1 MIDEAAQLKVL
12 RDTLDNIDD
21 QLLTLLNT
29 RMETVDKVGIVKA
42 QSGGAIYRPEREQA
56 IIERL
61 TKLSQESNG
70 KLNKQAIEAIFLE
83 VFAVSRNLEL
93 PEKVAFLGPL
103 GTYTHQ
109 MAESR
114 FGGTS
119 EYVAMNSINGVF
131 KEVSSK
137 RAKFGV
143 IPIENSSSGIVNDT
157 LMALNRY
164 NLKIVSN
171 TKMAI
176 HNTFSTNCKNIS
188 DITKIYSKDVVFGQC
203 REFLSEHNLD
213 NVELVPV
220 ESTAKA
226 VQIAIKEENSAA
238 ISSHIAATMYGL
250 PIVFDNIEDDSSN
263 NTEFIIISDFE
274 NQSSGKDNTAILAKL
289 SKESGSLVKF
299 LEDFYKAD
307 INLTKIE
314 SHKIKQELVFYIEFN
329 GHQYDDNV
337 KPILEKHKDQIKV
350 LGSYMCHEDEV

>member
-1 MIDEAAQLKVL
+1 
-12 RDTLDNIDD
+12 
-21 QLLTLLNT
+21 
-29 RMETVDKVGIVKA
+29 METVHKVGELKA
-42 QSGGAIYRPEREQA
+42 QSGGAIYRPEREKEIVQ
-56 IIERL
+56 RL
-61 TKLSQESNG
+61 TTLSLEQNG
-70 KLNKQAIEAIFLE
+70 SLNKMAIEAIFLE
-83 VFAVSRNLEL
+83 IFAVSRNLEL
-93 PEKVAFLGPL
+93 PEKIAFLGPR

-171 TKMAI
+171 SPMHI
-176 HNTFSTNCKNIS
+176 HNTFSTNCKNI
-188 DITKIYSKDVVFGQC
+188 DEIKKIYSKDVVFAQC
-203 REFLSEHNLD
+203 REFLNEHKLD

-226 VQIAIKEENSAA
+226 VQIALEEDFSAA

-250 PIVFDNIEDDSSN
+250 PIIFDNIEDNDDN
-263 NTEFIIISDFE
+263 KTDFIIVSDFD
-274 NQSSGKDNTAILAKL
+274 NLASGSDNTAILAKL
-289 SKESGSLVKF
+289 SKSSGSLVKF
-299 LEDFYKAD
+299 LQVFGDAD

-314 SHKIKQELVFYIEFN
+314 SHVIQNELIFFIEFN
-329 GHQYDDNV
+329 GHKNDPKISAIFEEY
-337 KPILEKHKDQIKV
+337 KKEIKF
-350 LGSYMCHEDEV
+350 LGSYVRESDEI

>member
-1 MIDEAAQLKVL
+1 MSDEIGLQEL
-12 RDTLDNIDD
+12 RDKLDNIDN
-21 QLLTLLNT
+21 QLLTLLNN
-29 RMETVDKVGIVKA
+29 RMEIVHKVGELKA
-42 QSGGAIYRPEREQA
+42 QSGGAIYRPEREQS
-56 IIERL
+56 IIQRL
-61 TKLSQESNG
+61 ENLSKEQNG
-70 KLNKQAIEAIFLE
+70 KLNKKAIETIFLE
-83 VFAVSRNLEL
+83 IFAVSRNLEL

-109 MAESR
+109 MAESK
-114 FGGTS
+114 FGGMS

-164 NLKIVSN
+164 DLKIIAN
-171 TKMAI
+171 TKMPI
-176 HNTFSTNCKNIS
+176 HTTFSTNCKNIS
-188 DITKIYSKDVVFGQC
+188 DIKKIYSKDVVFGQC

-226 VQIAIKEENSAA
+226 VQIALKEPNSAA

-250 PIVFDNIEDDSSN
+250 PIIFDNIEDDNSN

-274 NQSSGKDNTAILAKL
+274 NQKSGSDSTAILAKL

-299 LEDFYKAD
+299 LEHFYKAD
-307 INLTKIE
+307 VNLTKIE
-314 SHKIKQELVFYIEFN
+314 SHIIQQELIFYIEFD
-329 GHQYDDNV
+329 GHKDDENIS
-337 KPILEKHKDQIKV
+337 PILQKHKDQVKV
-350 LGSYMCHEDEV
+350 LGSYIKTIQEF

>member
-1 MIDEAAQLKVL
+1 MNNEDGLLEL
-12 RDTLDNIDD
+12 RNTLDNIDD
-21 QLLTLLNT
+21 ELLTLLNK
-29 RMETVDKVGIVKA
+29 RMQTVHKVGVLKA
-42 QSGGAIYRPEREQA
+42 TSGGAIYRPEREQS
-56 IIERL
+56 IINRL
-61 TKLSQESNG
+61 TSLSKQQDG
-70 KLNKQAIEAIFLE
+70 MLNKNAIEAIFLE
-83 VFAVSRNLEL
+83 IFAVSRNLEL

-143 IPIENSSSGIVNDT
+143 IPIQNSSSGAVNDT
-157 LMALNRY
+157 LMALNKY
-164 NLKIVSN
+164 NLKIISH
-171 TKMAI
+171 TKMSI
-176 HNTFSTNCKNIS
+176 HNTFCSNSKNIS

-226 VQIAIKEENSAA
+226 VQIAQKEPNSAA
-238 ISSHIAATMYGL
+238 ICSHIAATMYGL
-250 PIVFDNIEDDSSN
+250 PIIFENIEDDNSN
-263 NTEFIIISDFE
+263 NTEFITVSDFD
-274 NQSSGKDNTAILAKL
+274 NLSSGNDSTSILAKL
-289 SKESGSLVKF
+289 PKQSGSLVEF
-299 LEDFYKAD
+299 LEYFNKAN

-314 SHKIKQELVFYIEFN
+314 SHIIQQELIFYIEFE
-329 GHQYDDNV
+329 GHKND
-337 KPILEKHKDQIKV
+337 EKLQNIFKKHQEQIKF
-350 LGSYMCHEDEV
+350 LGSYVKEVDDI

>member
-1 MIDEAAQLKVL
+1 MNEAEELKKL
-12 RDTLDNIDD
+12 RDILDGIDD
-21 QLLTLLNT
+21 ELLTLLNK
-29 RMETVDKVGIVKA
+29 RMETVHQVGVVKA
-42 QSGGAIYRPEREQA
+42 NSGGAIYRPEREKD
-56 IIERL
+56 IIGRL
-61 TKLSQESNG
+61 TNLSQNTKG
-70 KLNKQAIEAIFLE
+70 ALNRSAIESIFIE
-83 VFAVSRNLEL
+83 IFAVSRNLER

-157 LMALNRY
+157 LMALNKY

-171 TKMAI
+171 SPMHI
-176 HNTFSTNCKNIS
+176 HNTFATNCKNIS
-188 DITKIYSKDVVFGQC
+188 EVKKIYSKDVVFAQC
-203 REFLSEHNLD
+203 RDFLNEHKLD

-226 VQIAIKEENSAA
+226 VQIALEEENSAA
-238 ISSHIAATMYGL
+238 ISAHIAATMYGL
-250 PIVFDNIEDDSSN
+250 PIIFDNIEDNEDN
-263 NTEFIIISDFE
+263 KTDFIIVSDFE
-274 NQSSGKDNTAILAKL
+274 NQPSGEDNTAILAKL
-289 SKESGSLVKF
+289 SKKSGSLVEF
-299 LEDFYKAD
+299 LQVFGKAD

-314 SHKIKQELVFYIEFN
+314 SHVIQNELIFFIEFN
-329 GHQYDDNV
+329 GHKDD
-337 KPILEKHKDQIKV
+337 EKVNEIFTTYEKEIKF
-350 LGSYMCHEDEV
+350 LGSYVRESNEI

>member
-1 MIDEAAQLKVL
+1 MALEDGLLEL
-12 RDTLDNIDD
+12 RNTLDNIDNE
-21 QLLTLLNT
+21 LLTLLNK
-29 RMETVDKVGIVKA
+29 RMKTVHKVGELKA
-42 QSGGAIYRPEREQA
+42 KSGGAIYRPEREQA
-56 IIERL
+56 IIQRL
-61 TKLSQESNG
+61 DELSKQQNG
-70 KLNKQAIEAIFLE
+70 MLNKQAIEAIFLE

-143 IPIENSSSGIVNDT
+143 IPIENSSSGVVNDT
-157 LMALNRY
+157 LMALNKY
-164 NLKIVSN
+164 NLKIIAN
-171 TKMAI
+171 TKMSI

-203 REFLSEHNLD
+203 RDFLSEHNLD

-226 VQIAIKEENSAA
+226 VQIAINEPNSAA

-250 PIVFDNIEDDSSN
+250 PIVFDNIEDDNSN

-274 NQSSGKDNTAILAKL
+274 NDASGKDSTSILAKL
-289 SKESGSLVKF
+289 SKQSGSLVKF
-299 LEDFYKAD
+299 LNDFND
-307 INLTKIE
+307 ENINLTKIE
-314 SHKIKQELVFYIEFN
+314 SHIIKQELIFYIEFD
-329 GHQYDDNV
+329 GHKNDSNV
-337 KPILEKHKDQIKV
+337 IKILNKHKEQLKV
-350 LGSYMCHEDEV
+350 LGSYIRIED